1 MQVFVPLE
9 DAVPERDAGVLVPY
23 RAGLAC
29 AHELRGGLVLRDG
42 IWCDAAA
49 VNDGSATRRPGAGP
63 ASPPGPR

>member
-9 DAVPERDAGVLVPY
+9 DAVPDLDAGVLVPY

-42 IWCDAAA
+42 IWCDADA
-49 VNDGSATRRPGAGP
+49 VNDGSAARRPGAGP
-63 ASPPGPR
+63 ASSPGPR

>member
-9 DAVPERDAGVLVPY
+9 DTLPERDAGVLVPY

-42 IWCDAAA
+42 TWCDAAA
-49 VNDGSATRRPGAGP
+49 VNDESAARRPGAGR
-63 ASPPGPR
+63 ASSPGPH